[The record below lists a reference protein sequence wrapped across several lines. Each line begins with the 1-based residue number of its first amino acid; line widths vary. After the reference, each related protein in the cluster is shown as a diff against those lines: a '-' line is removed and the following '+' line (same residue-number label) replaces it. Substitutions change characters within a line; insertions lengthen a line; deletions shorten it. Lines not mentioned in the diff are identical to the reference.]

1 MTDKALKHLCLLLV
15 CIMAG
20 ISITS
25 CSSDD
30 NPSEEVIPQLKQKL
44 IGGIWL
50 AGKIDEG
57 NLVTISFLEE
67 NKAVFNVIFGS
78 TVYYK
83 QEKCDYEVKGNTI
96 FTGKY
101 QIKVKSF
108 SDTSMDVEITNFP
121 EDGQTY
127 SATYIRRN
135 PTVADNLEYTEWMVK
150 KCVPW
155 IEANKDEVTLPAN
168 LTINNK
174 RTINP
179 KDLSNTFK
187 QLMDESYYLHFQ
199 EKETMTEVV
208 RFGGMYVRS
217 FSYTLDGYKM
227 SRSVMYS
234 DFETKEDL
242 TVFKTE
248 EGNLFLIFNK
258 EAVVAYLTDF
268 FMDVADFEGYEITS
282 NEWDAFAKE
291 LAESLD
297 KAAVFLILEEDED
310 SKSDYT

>member
-1 MTDKALKHLCLLLV
+1 MTDKALKHLCMLIV
-15 CIMAG
+15 CIMAV

-78 TVYYK
+78 KLYYK

-108 SDTSMDVEITNFP
+108 SDKSMDVEITNFP
-121 EDGQTY
+121 EDGQAY

-135 PTVADNLEYTEWMVK
+135 PSMADNLEYTEWMVK

-179 KDLSNTFK
+179 KDLPNTFK
-187 QLMDESYYLHFQ
+187 QLMNNNYFIHFVDDEIMAQVLSLGNMIQ
-199 EKETMTEVV
+199 M
-208 RFGGMYVRS
+208 RR

-227 SRSVMYS
+227 CRSVMNGDY
-234 DFETKEDL
+234 ETKVNQ

-248 EGNLFLIFNK
+248 EGNLFFIFDK
-258 EAVVAYLTDF
+258 EGVVEYMIDF
-268 FMDVADFEGYEITS
+268 YMMQARYQKYEITS

-310 SKSDYT
+310 SKSD